1 MIKLKTVS
9 FLIIFAFLATFGD
22 GFTQAS
28 KTNSTET
35 STTTT
40 TKTKFTAKKYG
51 YFELTP
57 MAGVLFPVGVFA
69 NDFDISGRAGLD
81 MGYRINSEVGVY
93 GNVSYNFL
101 SPKQS
106 EGPGASY
113 LSYTVGPRYYFT
125 NPKLKSTIFLEAG
138 VGGYSFTRDEY
149 SITNQGITTNFPE
162 AGETRFGVNTG
173 IGADVIVSDNVSL
186 MLKAKY
192 HIIMSGGDNARSFI
206 GTDAGVN
213 IRF

>member
-1 MIKLKTVS
+1 MKK
-9 FLIIFAFLATFGD
+9 LIITSFVLFLSLVISDVYSQEINTTDFSKENTSEVSKRK
-22 GFTQAS
+22 TQ
-28 KTNSTET
+28 
-35 STTTT
+35 
-40 TKTKFTAKKYG
+40 G
-51 YFELTP
+51 YWEITP

-81 MGYRINSEVGVY
+81 IGYRINREVGIY
-93 GNVSYNFL
+93 GNVGYNFL

-113 LSYTVGPRYYFT
+113 LSYTIGPRYYFT

-138 VGGYSFTRDEY
+138 IGGYSFTREEY
-149 SITNQGITTNFPE
+149 SVTTQGVATNFPAE
-162 AGETRFGVNTG
+162 GETRFGVNTG
-173 IGADVIVSDNVSL
+173 IGADIIVSDNVSL

-192 HIIMSGGDNARSFI
+192 NIIMSGGDNARSFI

-213 IRF
+213 IIF